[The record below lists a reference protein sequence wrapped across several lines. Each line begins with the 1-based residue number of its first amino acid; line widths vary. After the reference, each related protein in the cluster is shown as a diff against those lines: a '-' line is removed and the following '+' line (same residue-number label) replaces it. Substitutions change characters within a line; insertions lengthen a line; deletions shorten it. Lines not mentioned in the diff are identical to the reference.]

1 MTKVMAMKYNPDV
14 QLAKNFKLN
23 EFLYSADK
31 EAPTPDRIINL
42 YLLAQK
48 LQALRD
54 VVGPININ
62 SGFRGKAYNASIN
75 GHPNSFH
82 MTGKAADI
90 KFNFKGHTRD
100 SMTKLL
106 QKIGFTNVNFYWT
119 KDRKSWVWLHVD
131 IGKTWDGKPFY
142 YRDLD
147 SSTQKE
153 IKL

>member
-1 MTKVMAMKYNPDV
+1 MKYNPDV
-14 QLAKNFKLN
+14 QLSKNFKLN
-23 EFLYSADK
+23 EFLFIRDS
-31 EAPTPDRIINL
+31 EVPTPDKIINL

-48 LQALRD
+48 LQILRD
-54 VVGPININ
+54 KVGSITVN
-62 SGFRGKAYNASIN
+62 SGFRGKAYNTSIK
-75 GHPNSFH
+75 GHPKSYH
-82 MTGKAADI
+82 MTGQAADI

-106 QKIGFTNVNFYWT
+106 QSIGFTNVNFYWT
-119 KDRKSWVWLHVD
+119 ADRKSWVWIHAD

-147 SSTQKE
+147 ANTQKE